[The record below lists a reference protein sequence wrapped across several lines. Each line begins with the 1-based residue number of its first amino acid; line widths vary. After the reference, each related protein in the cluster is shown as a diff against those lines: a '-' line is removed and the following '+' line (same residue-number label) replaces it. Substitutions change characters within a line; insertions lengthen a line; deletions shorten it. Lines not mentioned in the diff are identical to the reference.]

1 MASPIILTT
10 TAVVIVPFNSR
21 RKVLQLQNTGGT
33 NAIYVKKQIRGTAQ
47 SIPSATNYD
56 FELTAL
62 GTASGIIKIESAA
75 SYMAVSAVATTTL
88 GVMETFAV
96 TA

>member
-1 MASPIILTT
+1 MTSPLTIT
-10 TAVVIVPFNSR
+10 VTPIKVVSINKKRYELF
-21 RKVLQLQNTGGT
+21 LQNTGSQ
-33 NAIYVKKQIRGTAQ
+33 NIYVKKQSLNGAITE
-47 SIPSATNYD
+47 PSATNYD